1 MSQASA
7 RIGPN
12 AVTRLAEAL
21 VAVRGA
27 GGASAVFGRA
37 GLAHRLS
44 SPPERMVEEAE
55 VIALH
60 AALRETVSTAEAEA
74 IAADAGARTAA
85 YLLAHRI
92 PRPMRALLPWLP
104 ARLSARILLGA
115 IGRHAWTFAGS
126 GRFAVLP
133 GFPIRFGI
141 EGNPMARGLRADHPS
156 CAYYAATFEGLFRAL
171 VHPAT
176 RVLETQ
182 CEAMGAPRCVFE
194 ARWSGRES
202 V

>member
-1 MSQASA
+1 MAHASA

-21 VAVRGA
+21 EAVRGT
-27 GGASAVFGRA
+27 GGARAVFGRA
-37 GLAHRLS
+37 GLAHRLA

-55 VIALH
+55 VVALH
-60 AALRETVSTAEAEA
+60 AALRETLPAEDAEA
-74 IAADAGARTAA
+74 IARDAGRRTAD

-92 PRPMRALLPWLP
+92 PRVMRLLLPRIPPRAAAW
-104 ARLSARILLGA
+104 ILLKA

-126 GRFAVLP
+126 GRFAVLAGYP
-133 GFPIRFGI
+133 LRFSI
-141 EGNPMARGLRADHPS
+141 SDSPLARGAAPTHTA
-156 CAYYAATFEGLFRAL
+156 CGYYAATFEGLFRAL

-176 RVLETQ
+176 RVEEVT
-182 CEAMGAPRCVFE
+182 CEAMGAPSCLFE
-194 ARWSGRES
+194 ARWTER

>member
-1 MSQASA
+1 MSHAAA

-27 GGASAVFGRA
+27 GAARPVFERA

-44 SPPERMVEEAE
+44 EPPERMVDEGE

-60 AALRETVSTAEAEA
+60 AALRESLPPDEAA
-74 IAADAGARTAA
+74 SIAWDAGRRTAD

-92 PRPMRALLPWLP
+92 PTPMRVLLPRLP
-104 ARLSARILLGA
+104 ARLAAWILLSA

-126 GRFAVLP
+126 GRFVVLP
-133 GFPIRFGI
+133 GWPVRFSIAG
-141 EGNPMARGLRADHPS
+141 GPLARGLCADAPA
-156 CAYYAATFEGLFRAL
+156 CGYYAATFEGLFRAL

-176 RVLETQ
+176 RVAETE
-182 CEAMGAPRCVFE
+182 CEACGAPACVFE
-194 ARWSGRES
+194 ARWR
-202 V
+202 

>member
-1 MSQASA
+1 MSHAVA

-27 GGASAVFGRA
+27 GAARPVFERA
-37 GLAHRLS
+37 GLAHRLAL
-44 SPPERMVEEAE
+44 PPERMVDEAE

-60 AALRETVSTAEAEA
+60 AALRESLPADEAEA
-74 IAADAGARTAA
+74 IAADAGRRTAD

-92 PRPMRALLPWLP
+92 PRVMRVLLPWLP
-104 ARLSARILLGA
+104 ARLAARVLLSA

-133 GFPIRFGI
+133 GAAVRFSI
-141 EGNPMARGLRADHPS
+141 AGNPMARGLHAEHPA
-156 CAYYAATFEGLFRAL
+156 CAFYAATFEGLFRAL

-176 RVLETQ
+176 QVVETA
-182 CEAMGAPRCVFE
+182 CEACGAPSCVFE
-194 ARWSGRES
+194 ARWDAERH
-202 V
+202 